1 MGTIYKIIDA
11 SETSAGIAVKLEHIS
26 GDELSD
32 NLDFLISRENW
43 LDMKLAVGDEIGKSE
58 FAALTRAGVML
69 RAISRTLK
77 ILSYSDHSR
86 NALIR
91 KLANFGF
98 ERDIAEDAADYA
110 EKHGYINEKE
120 QACRA
125 AEMYVKNKYWGKKR
139 IAAELMSRGYSK
151 ESILFAASSIT
162 NEEYLNALKKIMRRK
177 FAAATEGTQ
186 LSREM
191 LSYFAR
197 LGYSI
202 TEITRATEELSSD
215 E

>member
-1 MGTIYKIIDA
+1 MSTIYKIIDA
-11 SETSAGIAVKLEHIS
+11 SETSAGIAVKLS
-26 GDELSD
+26 SCSD
-32 NLDFLISRENW
+32 ATPDGHEFLISRENW
-43 LDMKLAVGDEIGKSE
+43 LELKLAVGDSIGEAE
-58 FAALTRAGVML
+58 FDKLTRAAVML

-91 KLANFGF
+91 KLADYGF
-98 ERDIAEDAADYA
+98 ERDIAEEAADYA

-120 QACRA
+120 QASRA
-125 AEMYVKNKYWGKKR
+125 AELYVKNKYWGKKR

-151 ESILFAASSIT
+151 ESILFAASSIS
-162 NEEYLNALKKIMRRK
+162 NEEYLEALKKIMRRK
-177 FAAATEGTQ
+177 ISS
-186 LSREM
+186 LSADFQMTREM
-191 LSYFAR
+191 MSYFAR

-202 TEITRATEELSSD
+202 AEITRATEELNSD

>member
-1 MGTIYKIIDA
+1 MSTIYKIIDA
-11 SETSAGIAVKLEHIS
+11 SETSAGIAVKLA
-26 GDELSD
+26 GCSD
-32 NLDFLISRENW
+32 DASCSDQEFLIARENW
-43 LDMKLAVGDEIGKSE
+43 LELKLSVGDSIGEEDFDKLAR
-58 FAALTRAGVML
+58 AAVML

-91 KLANFGF
+91 KLADYGF

-120 QACRA
+120 QASRA
-125 AEMYVKNKYWGKKR
+125 AELYVKNKYWGKKR

-162 NEEYLNALKKIMRRK
+162 NEEYLEALKKIMRRK
-177 FAAATEGTQ
+177 FASLASDAQ
-186 LSREM
+186 LTREM
-191 LSYFAR
+191 MSYFAR

-202 TEITRATEELSSD
+202 SEITRATEELKTD